1 MKILSLKGRANTAGG
16 RRLGNHRG
24 AEGSEA
30 AAHAAKDQM
39 LKQRV
44 SEAQKHSCCWLPR
57 TLSSAILN
65 G

>member
-1 MKILSLKGRANTAGG
+1 MKTLSLKGRANAAGV

-44 SEAQKHSCCWLPR
+44 SGRRNTPDAGFPAHCLLQS
-57 TLSSAILN
+57 
-65 G
+65 

>member
-1 MKILSLKGRANTAGG
+1 MKTLSLKGRANAAGG
-16 RRLGNHRG
+16 RGLGNHRG

-44 SEAQKHSCCWLPR
+44 SEAQKHS
-57 TLSSAILN
+57 
-65 G
+65 